1 MTEPVPIHKQ
11 KTEPLLI
18 VISGPSGVGKDTIIQ
33 RMKERALPYHFVVT
47 ATSREPRPGE
57 AHGVD
62 YFFYSKEKFAQMLGN
77 DEFLE
82 YADVYGQYK
91 GVLRSQVKQALESGK
106 DVLMRLDVQGAATIK
121 EKFPDAL
128 LVFITL
134 EDIEELVDRL
144 RDRNTD
150 SEKQLKIRVELA
162 RHEYTQIPTFDYIVL
177 NRDGKL
183 EEAARTIEAII
194 IAEHHRTDHREII
207 L

>member
-1 MTEPVPIHKQ
+1 MSEIQIKD
-11 KTEPLLI
+11 KPLLI
-18 VISGPSGVGKDTIIQ
+18 VISGPAGAGKDSVIHK
-33 RMKERALPYHFVVT
+33 MKELGVPYHFVVT

-57 AHGVD
+57 THGVD
-62 YFFYSKEKFAQMLGN
+62 YFFYSKEEFEQMLGN
-77 DEFLE
+77 DEFIE
-82 YADVYGQYK
+82 HADVYGQYK

-134 EDIEELVDRL
+134 EDIEELVGRL

-150 SEKQLKIRVELA
+150 TEEQLKIRVELA

-177 NRDGKL
+177 NRDGEL

-194 IAEHHRTDHREII
+194 KAEHHRTDHREII
-207 L
+207 I

>member
-1 MTEPVPIHKQ
+1 MSEIQIKD
-11 KTEPLLI
+11 KPLLI
-18 VISGPSGVGKDTIIQ
+18 VISGPAGAGKDSVIHK
-33 RMKERALPYHFVVT
+33 MKELGVPYHFVVT

-57 AHGVD
+57 THGVD
-62 YFFYSKEKFAQMLGN
+62 YFFYSKEEFEQMLGN
-77 DEFLE
+77 DEFIE
-82 YADVYGQYK
+82 HADVYGQYK

-134 EDIEELVDRL
+134 EDIEELVGRL

-150 SEKQLKIRVELA
+150 TEEQLKIRVELA
-162 RHEYTQIPTFDYIVL
+162 RHEYTLIRAFDYIVL
-177 NRDGKL
+177 NRDGEL

-194 IAEHHRTDHREII
+194 KAEHHRTDHREII
-207 L
+207 I